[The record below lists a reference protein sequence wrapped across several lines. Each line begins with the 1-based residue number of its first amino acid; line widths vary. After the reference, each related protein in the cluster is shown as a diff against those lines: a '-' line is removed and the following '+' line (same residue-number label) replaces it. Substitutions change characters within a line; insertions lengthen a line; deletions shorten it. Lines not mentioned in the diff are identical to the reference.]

1 MVRRLLERLNKME
14 RNLARTA
21 SECHRPVLPHWLVEE
36 LRAQGI
42 PVSADGMPDLSRV
55 NVDREGNVSR
65 EG

>member
-1 MVRRLLERLNKME
+1 MIERRLPGPSQPIKTIVPE
-14 RNLARTA
+14 
-21 SECHRPVLPHWLVEE
+21 WLVEE

-65 EG
+65 EC

>member
-1 MVRRLLERLNKME
+1 VHRLSRRLKMIER
-14 RNLARTA
+14 R
-21 SECHRPVLPHWLVEE
+21 LPGPSQPIKTIVPEWLVEE

-65 EG
+65 EC

>member
-1 MVRRLLERLNKME
+1 MHRLSRRLKMIER
-14 RNLARTA
+14 R
-21 SECHRPVLPHWLVEE
+21 LPGPSQPIKTIVPEWLVEE

-65 EG
+65 EC